1 VQNYDTNQIVAKM
14 TQTTNA
20 RDLFQSAYENR
31 YTWDDEFPGMSAEID
46 IEQGNEIYSGSIQI
60 NQDLTIEISGI
71 ENEMVKKSVE
81 TQLKDVVTHRKR
93 RAFEETHGKNS
104 FTLGETDDCGAVGIQ
119 VSGAAMGSEY
129 RVRDRVICYV
139 QRVVGQMTF
148 YIDTHET
155 LDTGE
160 GYLPTR
166 YEAVFRN
173 TETEEMIQQVQFED
187 RYQLVGDYFLLTHQT
202 LHTERPDE
210 KVTTQFTYSKIKL
223 LEPSVV

>member
-1 VQNYDTNQIVAKM
+1 MQNYDTNQIVAKM

-31 YTWDDEFPGMSAEID
+31 YTWDDQFPGMSAEID

-60 NQDLTIEISGI
+60 NSDLTIEISGI
-71 ENEMVKKSVE
+71 ENEMVKKSVG

-93 RAFEETHGKNS
+93 RTFEETHGKNS
-104 FTLGETDDCGAVGIQ
+104 FTLGETDDRGAVGIQ

-129 RVRDRVICYV
+129 KVRDRVICYV

-173 TETEEMIQQVQFED
+173 TETGEMMQQVQFED
-187 RYQLVGDYFLLTHQT
+187 RYQLVGDYFMLTHQT

>member
-1 VQNYDTNQIVAKM
+1 M

-31 YTWDDEFPGMSAEID
+31 YTWDDKFPGISAEID

-60 NQDLTIEISGI
+60 NRDLTVEISGI
-71 ENEMVKKSVE
+71 ENETVKKSVE

-93 RAFEETHGKNS
+93 RTFEDTHGKNS
-104 FTLGETDDCGAVGIQ
+104 FTLGETDDTGAVEIK
-119 VSGAAMGSEY
+119 VSGASMGSEY
-129 RVRDRVICYV
+129 KLRDRVICYV

-173 TETEEMIQQVQFED
+173 TESGEIMQHVHFED
-187 RYQLVGDYFLLTHQT
+187 RYQLIGNYFILTHQT
-202 LHTERPDE
+202 LNTERPDE
-210 KVTTQFTYSKIKL
+210 KVTTQFTYSNIKL
-223 LEPSVV
+223 LEPSLV